1 MTQLSILNEKRE
13 KLVTKISELEFD
25 LKKSLRKDEDDN
37 ALDEEN
43 REILNGVY
51 SVEKENLKNLDAE
64 IESIK
69 LAIK

>member
-1 MTQLSILNEKRE
+1 MTQLSVLNEKRE
-13 KLVTKISELEFD
+13 KLITKIGELEFD

-37 ALDEEN
+37 ALDEEH

-51 SVEKENLKNLDAE
+51 KVEKENLKNLDAE

-69 LAIK
+69 LAIR